1 MTIATHSDDDAHNPP
16 IDLLHNRIAFGGD
29 SMLWAIGTTFI
40 PLATIITALAA
51 ELTSNKALIGLIT
64 PAWYLANVLPQM
76 HAARMVHKRRRSK
89 PILVISTLIGRQS
102 LLLVAAWLYLTRA
115 AEPQLTLGLLI
126 GAIMLL
132 MVFDGI
138 TGQAWFD
145 MMGRAF
151 SPRMKA
157 RVLTMNQ
164 VLGSAGG
171 IGAGFLVADI
181 LGAPQLPFP
190 VNYAA
195 LFGLAWVFMMLSIVC
210 IAFIRERV
218 STSAPVQAAAPV
230 NTSAMLREGW
240 RTDPAFRQ
248 MVWVR
253 LLSGVESL
261 AAAFYVVFARER
273 LGLPESAI
281 GVFTIA
287 FMVGGLIGIL
297 LFGWLASRYGTRQ
310 VVNATCLLQAAA
322 TIIALLLAISGL
334 AATTLTY
341 TALAI
346 AIAVNGA
353 SIRATH
359 IGFLSY
365 VQDNTPERDR
375 AIYVGAL
382 STIGGVASL
391 LPLLGGLVIDLI
403 TRSGYPGLAYSVVF
417 GCAALATS
425 VAAWLSFGLPR
436 TSVRH

>member
-1 MTIATHSDDDAHNPP
+1 MAHTTPSEDARNPP
-16 IDLLHNRIAFGGD
+16 IDLLFNRIAFGGD

-40 PLATIITALAA
+40 PLATIITALAS
-51 ELTSNKALIGLIT
+51 ELTADKALIGLIT

-76 HAARMVHKRRRSK
+76 HAARMVHKRLRSK
-89 PILVISTLIGRQS
+89 PILVTSTLIGRQS
-102 LLLVAAWLYLTRA
+102 LLLVALWLFFTRA
-115 AEPQLTLGLLI
+115 AEPTLTLWLLI

-151 SPRMKA
+151 SPRVKA

-164 VLGSAGG
+164 VLGSVGG
-171 IGAGFLVADI
+171 IAAGLLVAQI
-181 LGAPQLPFP
+181 LAAPQLPFP

-195 LFGLAWVFMMLSIVC
+195 LFGLAWLFMMLSIVC

-218 STSAPVQAAAPV
+218 STDAPVQAAAPV
-230 NTSAMLREGW
+230 NTTAMLREGW
-240 RTDPAFRQ
+240 RNDPAFRR

-273 LGLPESAI
+273 LGLPDSSI

-287 FMVGGLIGIL
+287 YVVGGLAGIL
-297 LFGWLASRYGTRQ
+297 LFGWLASRYGSRH

-322 TIIALLLAISGL
+322 TTIALLLALTGWTASP
-334 AATTLTY
+334 LTY
-341 TALAI
+341 AALAI
-346 AIAVNGA
+346 AIAINGA

-391 LPLLGGLVIDLI
+391 LPLLGGVVIDLLS
-403 TRSGYPGLAYSVVF
+403 RGGNAGLAYSVVF
-417 GCAALATS
+417 ACAAAATGL
-425 VAAWLSFGLPR
+425 AAWLSYRLPR
-436 TSVRH
+436 LALHH